1 MKVILCLD
9 DNNGMVFN
17 NRRQSRD
24 EKVIEK
30 ILDITK
36 KNRLWLNKY
45 SYSLFEIFNA
55 SNVNVDDL
63 FLSETPMGEYC
74 FVENSELSN
83 YEKWIEEIIV
93 FRWNRDYPYDKEL
106 DIDLSKWKLNNSL
119 EFEGNSH
126 KKITMEVY
134 TK

>member
-1 MKVILCLD
+1 MKVIVCLD
-9 DNNGMVFN
+9 DNNGMMFN
-17 NRRQSRD
+17 HRRQSRD

-30 ILDITK
+30 IFEITK
-36 KNRLWLNKY
+36 NSRLWVNKY
-45 SYSLFEIFNA
+45 SYSLFEIFNT
-55 SNVNVDDL
+55 SNINVDDA
-63 FLSETPMGEYC
+63 FLSEAPKGEYC
-74 FVENSELSN
+74 FVENPELLS

-106 DIDLSKWKLNNSL
+106 DIDLSKWELKNSI

-134 TK
+134 SR

>member
-9 DNNGMVFN
+9 DNNGMLFN

-30 ILDITK
+30 IFEITQNK
-36 KNRLWLNKY
+36 KLWVNKY
-45 SYSLFEIFNA
+45 SYSLFEIFNP
-55 SNVNVDDL
+55 SNINVDDL
-63 FLSETPMGEYC
+63 FLSEATTGEYC
-74 FVENSELSN
+74 FVENSDLAN

-93 FRWNRDYPYDKEL
+93 FKWNRDYPYDKEL
-106 DIDLSKWKLNNSL
+106 DIDLSKWVLKNTI

-134 TK
+134 SK

>member
-1 MKVILCLD
+1 MKIILCLD

-24 EKVIEK
+24 EKIIEK

-36 KNRLWLNKY
+36 KNRLWINKY

-63 FLSETPMGEYC
+63 FLSEAPMGEYC
-74 FVENSELSN
+74 FVETSELTN

-106 DIDLSKWKLNNSL
+106 DIDLSKWKLINSL

-134 TK
+134 SK

>member
-63 FLSETPMGEYC
+63 FLSEAPMGEYC
-74 FVENSELSN
+74 FVETSELTN

-106 DIDLSKWKLNNSL
+106 DIDLSKWKLINSL

-134 TK
+134 SK

>member
-1 MKVILCLD
+1 
-9 DNNGMVFN
+9 MVFN

-74 FVENSELSN
+74 FVENSELAN

-106 DIDLSKWKLNNSL
+106 DIDLAKWKLNNSL

-134 TK
+134 SK

>member
-74 FVENSELSN
+74 FVENSELAN

-106 DIDLSKWKLNNSL
+106 DIDLSKWKLINSL

-134 TK
+134 SK

>member
-24 EKVIEK
+24 EKIIEK

-36 KNRLWLNKY
+36 KNRLWINKY

-63 FLSETPMGEYC
+63 FLSEAPMGEYC
-74 FVENSELSN
+74 FVETSELTN

-106 DIDLSKWKLNNSL
+106 DIDLSKWKLINSL

-134 TK
+134 SK